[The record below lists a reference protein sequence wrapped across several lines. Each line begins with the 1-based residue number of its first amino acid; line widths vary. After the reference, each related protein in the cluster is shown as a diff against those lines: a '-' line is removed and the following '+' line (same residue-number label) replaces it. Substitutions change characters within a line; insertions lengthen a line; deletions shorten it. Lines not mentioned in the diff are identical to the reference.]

1 MSRVTTRSSS
11 RKQAEEA
18 LEEEVS
24 HSGLDHHHLGRRN
37 SIGLEAI
44 DGRDDDGGVVVSP
57 LRSMQNLED
66 VTLTLPA
73 TNDDDDVTTAKKK
86 KKQKTKKT
94 PNFSGKKK
102 KTDDDDDVSRGEGS
116 ALLRAQRRED
126 DERMPQSTHKRW
138 MDDDRSPIVTR
149 GGGMR
154 TDDENNNKK
163 SSSSVL
169 GAAATAAVFFQAQ
182 ASPALASAAE
192 NAVPSALAAYGHYLG
207 LFLIVG
213 ALATE
218 KAVLKPNMSGDEL
231 MKLVIA
237 DSVYGLAGVLVLYTG
252 YLRVTQYGKGWEFYS
267 HEPIFWFKMFLFA
280 VMGSSSLFVTIK
292 TITTFAAKQ
301 KSTDEN
307 ETYISEKL
315 ATRMGKVLNGELLAV
330 LAIPLAAT
338 TMSRGILFQQ
348 EMDWRLGA
356 VPVALASAGLGFK
369 YVKEAVTWSED

>member
-1 MSRVTTRSSS
+1 MKDDRETLNTYLSIFGGRDYPQEKHQKKRYTTMFAIIGSSTLAPVAKTTTTSSS
-11 RKQAEEA
+11 SSSSSLARRRRVPVRCSAASRGVVSSSTGNVVATKPTTSTTTTSDVARA
-18 LEEEVS
+18 L
-24 HSGLDHHHLGRRN
+24 
-37 SIGLEAI
+37 
-44 DGRDDDGGVVVSP
+44 DDD
-57 LRSMQNLED
+57 N
-66 VTLTLPA
+66 
-73 TNDDDDVTTAKKK
+73 NKK
-86 KKQKTKKT
+86 
-94 PNFSGKKK
+94 
-102 KTDDDDDVSRGEGS
+102 
-116 ALLRAQRRED
+116 
-126 DERMPQSTHKRW
+126 
-138 MDDDRSPIVTR
+138 
-149 GGGMR
+149 
-154 TDDENNNKK
+154 KK

>member
-1 MSRVTTRSSS
+1 MGRKRDTLLCLPSSDRPRSHRARRRRVPVRCSATSRGVVSSS
-11 RKQAEEA
+11 TGNVVATKPTTSTTTTTSDVARA
-18 LEEEVS
+18 L
-24 HSGLDHHHLGRRN
+24 
-37 SIGLEAI
+37 
-44 DGRDDDGGVVVSP
+44 
-57 LRSMQNLED
+57 
-66 VTLTLPA
+66 
-73 TNDDDDVTTAKKK
+73 
-86 KKQKTKKT
+86 
-94 PNFSGKKK
+94 
-102 KTDDDDDVSRGEGS
+102 
-116 ALLRAQRRED
+116 
-126 DERMPQSTHKRW
+126 
-138 MDDDRSPIVTR
+138 
-149 GGGMR
+149 
-154 TDDENNNKK
+154 DDENNNKK

-292 TITTFAAKQ
+292 TITTFAEKQ

-307 ETYISEKL
+307 ETYISKKL
-315 ATRMGKVLNGELLAV
+315 ATRMGKVLNGGVLAV
-330 LAIPLAAT
+330 PLAAT

-348 EMDWRLGA
+348 EMDWHLGA
-356 VPVALASAGLGFK
+356 APVALASAGLGFK
-369 YVKEAVTWSED
+369 YVKEALTWSED

>member
-1 MSRVTTRSSS
+1 MFAIIGSSTLAPVAKTTTTSSS
-11 RKQAEEA
+11 SSSSSLARRRRFPVRCSAASRGLVSSSTGNVVATKPTTTTTTTTTSDVARA
-18 LEEEVS
+18 L
-24 HSGLDHHHLGRRN
+24 
-37 SIGLEAI
+37 
-44 DGRDDDGGVVVSP
+44 DDD
-57 LRSMQNLED
+57 N
-66 VTLTLPA
+66 
-73 TNDDDDVTTAKKK
+73 NKK
-86 KKQKTKKT
+86 
-94 PNFSGKKK
+94 
-102 KTDDDDDVSRGEGS
+102 
-116 ALLRAQRRED
+116 
-126 DERMPQSTHKRW
+126 
-138 MDDDRSPIVTR
+138 
-149 GGGMR
+149 
-154 TDDENNNKK
+154 KK

-218 KAVLKPNMSGDEL
+218 KAVLKPNMSGDGL

>member
-1 MSRVTTRSSS
+1 MFAIIGSSTLAPVAKTTTTSSS
-11 RKQAEEA
+11 SSSSSLARRRRFPVRCSAASRGLVSSSTGNVVATKPTTTTTTTTSDVARA
-18 LEEEVS
+18 L
-24 HSGLDHHHLGRRN
+24 
-37 SIGLEAI
+37 
-44 DGRDDDGGVVVSP
+44 DDD
-57 LRSMQNLED
+57 
-66 VTLTLPA
+66 
-73 TNDDDDVTTAKKK
+73 
-86 KKQKTKKT
+86 
-94 PNFSGKKK
+94 
-102 KTDDDDDVSRGEGS
+102 
-116 ALLRAQRRED
+116 
-126 DERMPQSTHKRW
+126 
-138 MDDDRSPIVTR
+138 
-149 GGGMR
+149 
-154 TDDENNNKK
+154 NNEKKK

>member
-1 MSRVTTRSSS
+1 MSSS
-11 RKQAEEA
+11 TGNVVATKPTTTTSDVARA
-18 LEEEVS
+18 L
-24 HSGLDHHHLGRRN
+24 
-37 SIGLEAI
+37 
-44 DGRDDDGGVVVSP
+44 DDD
-57 LRSMQNLED
+57 N
-66 VTLTLPA
+66 
-73 TNDDDDVTTAKKK
+73 NKK
-86 KKQKTKKT
+86 
-94 PNFSGKKK
+94 
-102 KTDDDDDVSRGEGS
+102 
-116 ALLRAQRRED
+116 
-126 DERMPQSTHKRW
+126 
-138 MDDDRSPIVTR
+138 
-149 GGGMR
+149 
-154 TDDENNNKK
+154 KK

-169 GAAATAAVFFQAQ
+169 GAVATAAVFFQAQ

-218 KAVLKPNMSGDEL
+218 KAVLKPNMSGDGL